1 MQAFGVLGQNGVVMN
16 AAFLPGGL
24 GAQMQQGAQVY
35 LAQLA
40 GPNGTTSQVYLARPA
55 AAPGTA
61 GTAAPAA
68 VPQLAL
74 LQNSNG
80 KPIMVPLQIAQPA
93 ANAVAAAA
101 AANPAAAAAAAHA
114 SAAVSAAAALAAA
127 APAAPATSSSSSQ
140 ASEQQQAPAEPSA
153 AAAAESVG
161 DPAGSDDNTAVKDE
175 ADEDG
180 DYLPPSCKGGLLAPH
195 NTRSIT
201 AAATGRPNSA
211 ASHKARKY
219 TNQYRGVRQ
228 RPWGKWAAEIRDP
241 TRGQRLWL
249 GTFDTAEEVGILLML
264 LQFCLGWWCT
274 CCAHACA
281 AYHAHACMH
290 VYWLFVVITAAEC
303 PAQLSSKWCSSTSS
317 STFAFGPAFYYL
329 THW

>member
-1 MQAFGVLGQNGVVMN
+1 MQAFGVLGQNGMVMN
-16 AAFLPGGL
+16 AFLPGAL
-24 GAQMQQGAQVY
+24 GGQMQQGAQVY

-61 GTAAPAA
+61 GAGAGAGLQ
-68 VPQLAL
+68 QLAL

-93 ANAVAAAA
+93 ATAVAAAA

-114 SAAVSAAAALAAA
+114 SAAVTAAAALAAA

-153 AAAAESVG
+153 AAAADSMG
-161 DPAGSDDNTAVKDE
+161 DPAGSSDDNTAVKDE

-180 DYLPPSCKGGLLAPH
+180 DYLPPSCKGGLIVPH

-249 GTFDTAEEVGILLML
+249 GTFDTAEEVGDIA
-264 LQFCLGWWCT
+264 LGGWIIHC
-274 CCAHACA
+274 
-281 AYHAHACMH
+281 
-290 VYWLFVVITAAEC
+290 VVICSCACLCWRNAPMLRPAVHSIAASRS
-303 PAQLSSKWCSSTSS
+303 AVGIVQLSDS
-317 STFAFGPAFYYL
+317 
-329 THW
+329 